1 VRYVNHPAVPPEDL
15 ARMLRAAQASAP
27 TARPAAARRIVG
39 IVLVNCLYLLI
50 AAALFVTYQHFK
62 LGHHT
67 GLSIACLVGAG
78 LFALAPVRAVL
89 KELVELE
96 SHVLHL
102 AHGAGGLMIAG
113 LVGAGAIKGE
123 PMLTHAALAPFAIMG
138 AAQAI
143 MHQDHPRNAKQAE
156 ALRRFATSLPEI
168 QQFTKTGDLASPQN
182 AARAVA
188 VLSDLIGKAQALG
201 ETELE
206 ADPGFQSALRQATTR
221 VGLTLSL
228 DSLDHTI
235 STLAKNPQAAKA
247 VPELRRKLEAAR
259 SAVAGG

>member
-1 VRYVNHPAVPPEDL
+1 MNHPAVPPEDL
-15 ARMLRAAQASAP
+15 ARILRAAQASAP
-27 TARPAAARRIVG
+27 SAAPSTARRVVG
-39 IVLVNCLYLLI
+39 VVLVNCLYLLI
-50 AAALFVTYQHFK
+50 AAGLFVAYQHFK
-62 LGHHT
+62 LSHQT
-67 GLSIACLVGAG
+67 GLSIASLLGAG
-78 LFALAPVRAVL
+78 VLALTPVRAVL
-89 KELVELE
+89 HELVELE

-102 AHGAGGLMIAG
+102 AHGAGGLLIAG
-113 LVGAGAIKGE
+113 LVGTGAIKGE

-168 QQFTKTGDLASPQN
+168 QQFTKSGDLTSPQN

-206 ADPGFQSALRQATTR
+206 ADPGFRSALQQATTR
-221 VGLTLSL
+221 FGLTLGL
-228 DSLDHTI
+228 DSVDHAI
-235 STLAKNPQAAKA
+235 STLSKNPDAAKA
-247 VPELRRKLEAAR
+247 VPELRRKLAAAR
-259 SAVAGG
+259 STVASD